1 MMGTRPRHAYV
12 YVYMVVPYLQ
22 GARISRF
29 GLGHTTVYVYAYV
42 YKKPQQPIN
51 PAGELDP
58 CPNKTQRFGLIS
70 IAEMAAPSG
79 TDKYGK

>member
-1 MMGTRPRHAYV
+1 MMGTRPRHAYVYVYV

-42 YKKPQQPIN
+42 Y
-51 PAGELDP
+51 ELVVASS
-58 CPNKTQRFGLIS
+58 RFGIRATIPKKL
-70 IAEMAAPSG
+70 AGANP
-79 TDKYGK
+79 TGKCNPRKTM